1 MQTWRCPNG
10 VAESSRS
17 SSVGRVKWLAE
28 LHSSYIRR
36 DLANGRRVNAT
47 GLRWPFRYL
56 GTYDDIHLRRN
67 KIMKSITYC
76 F

>member
-10 VAESSRS
+10 VAESGRS

-36 DLANGRRVNAT
+36 DMANGRRVNAT
-47 GLRWPFRYL
+47 GLRWPFRYV
-56 GTYDDIHLRRN
+56 R
-67 KIMKSITYC
+67 
-76 F
+76 